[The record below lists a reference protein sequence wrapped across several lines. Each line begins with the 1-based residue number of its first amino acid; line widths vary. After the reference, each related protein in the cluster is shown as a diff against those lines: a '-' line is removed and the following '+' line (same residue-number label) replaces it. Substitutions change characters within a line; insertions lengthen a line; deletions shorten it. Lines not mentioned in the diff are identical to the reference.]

1 MNKFFKQDRCHTYY
15 GKNIKNQYKSILLP
29 PPNVTGSLH
38 MGHALS
44 TTLQDI
50 LVRFWKIEGY
60 DVKWQLGI
68 DHAGIA
74 TEIMVK
80 RYLASQNI
88 VVEDKKSFLQY
99 TNKWVEKH
107 KNIIIDQMY
116 QLGFDI
122 NNDFRYTMDEQYKH
136 SVQKAFQIL
145 KEQGFIHQD
154 KRLINYDCSIQSA
167 ISNLEIMHV
176 EKSTKLYFIKYKCED
191 KYINVATTRPET
203 IFADQALAVNPN
215 GKYKYMIGKYAIVPI
230 IEKKIPII
238 GDIHAEDDIGSGIV
252 KITPAHDFNDFK
264 VGQKHKLK
272 LDFNILNKDG
282 TLNNNVPQ
290 EYQKLTIAE
299 ARKKI
304 LNYLLIEKIEIIKN
318 TIPVSSRTECV
329 IEPMISNQFFM
340 KMDILAKKATKY
352 IPIFNHNWKK
362 VYIDWLQNIEPW
374 CISRQIRWGHI
385 IPESNDV
392 LDTWF
397 ASGLWA
403 IETMNKEDMNKY
415 YPFTVLITGHDII
428 FFWVARMC
436 MLSLYLTNQIPFK
449 NVLLHPIVLD
459 EKGQKMSKTKG
470 NVINPLDIIEQY
482 GADALRLS
490 LAKLSNAIYSV
501 RFDKTHIEGY
511 KNLINKLW
519 NSARCVISLGI
530 EWNVQLIEP
539 ESDIDKFMM
548 TKLSILCKEYRHN
561 MDKFIYNTDLL
572 ISTFR
577 DDFCDIYLEFA
588 KILKPKCLGYIFS
601 SFISMFY
608 PFVPFIS
615 TSIAEIF
622 NTDELKI
629 PNIRYQYKT
638 SFEDIY
644 ILIKKIFK
652 MKSLYGKYR
661 AYGNLGEYKAPIEKI
676 AGINI
681 IEDELDGIKITS
693 GKYILHTDI
702 VSNVKIT
709 ENKSDILNKI
719 DKIILLFDNEQF
731 LSSSSKEVQLQKLS
745 TLQKL
750 NDSLYEILSI
760 EVNDYKLFDQYQRRI
775 IDISTDISSR

>member
-1 MNKFFKQDRCHTYY
+1 MNKFFKQDKCYTYY
-15 GKNIKNQYKSILLP
+15 GKSKKNQYKSILLP
-29 PPNVTGSLH
+29 PPNITGSLH

-50 LVRFWKIEGY
+50 LIRFWKIEGY

-74 TEIMVK
+74 TEIMVQK
-80 RYLASQNI
+80 YLASQNI
-88 VVEDKKSFLQY
+88 IADKDTFIQY

-116 QLGFDI
+116 KLGFDI
-122 NNDFRYTMDEQYKH
+122 NDDFRYTMDEQYKH
-136 SVQKAFQIL
+136 SVQKAFTILL
-145 KEQGFIHQD
+145 KEGFIHQD
-154 KRLINYDCSIQSA
+154 KRLINYDHSIQSA
-167 ISNLEIMHV
+167 ISDLEITHI
-176 EKSTKLYFIKYKCED
+176 EKNTKLYFIKYKCED
-191 KYINVATTRPET
+191 KYINIATTRPET
-203 IFADQALAVNPN
+203 IFADQALAVNPK
-215 GKYKYMIGKYAIVPI
+215 GKYQYLIGKYAIVPI

-238 GDIHAEDDIGSGIV
+238 GDIHAKDNIGSGIV

-264 VGQKHKLK
+264 VGKRHKLE

-282 TLNNNVPQ
+282 TLNNNVPK
-290 EYQKLTIAE
+290 EYQNLTIEA

-304 LNYLLIEKIEIIKN
+304 LNYLSIDKIDIIKN
-318 TIPVSSRTECV
+318 TIPISSRTECIV
-329 IEPMISNQFFM
+329 EPMISNQFFM
-340 KMDILAKKATKY
+340 KMDILAKKAMKHM
-352 IPIFNHNWKK
+352 PVFNHNWKK
-362 VYIDWLQNIEPW
+362 VYIDWLYNIEPW
-374 CISRQIRWGHI
+374 CISRQIKWGHI
-385 IPESNDV
+385 IPGSNDV

-397 ASGLWA
+397 SSGLWA
-403 IETMNKEDMNKY
+403 IETMNEEDMSKY

-436 MLSLYLTNQIPFK
+436 MLSLYFTKKIPFK

-482 GADALRLS
+482 GTDALRLS

-519 NSARCVISLGI
+519 NSARCIMSLDVA
-530 EWNVQLIEP
+530 WNVKLIEP

-548 TKLSILCKEYRHN
+548 TKLSILCKEYREN

-588 KILKPKCLGYIFS
+588 KILKPKCLGYIFA

-608 PFVPFIS
+608 PFIPFV
-615 TSIAEIF
+615 TTEIANIF

-629 PNIRYQYKT
+629 PNIRYSYHT
-638 SFEDIY
+638 SFDDIY

-652 MKSLYGKYR
+652 IKSLYGKYR
-661 AYGNLGEYKAPIEKI
+661 AYGNLGEYTRPVEKI
-676 AGINI
+676 SGII
-681 IEDELDGIKITS
+681 IVEEQLDGIKITS

-702 VSNVKIT
+702 VSNIKII
-709 ENKSDILNKI
+709 ENKSDILNKM
-719 DKIILLFDNEQF
+719 DKIISLFDNEQF

-745 TLQKL
+745 TLKKL
-750 NDSLYEILSI
+750 NDNLYEILSI
-760 EVNDYKLFDQYQRRI
+760 INDYKLFDQYKRRI